1 MSIFLRA
8 TARGAIGAG
17 QAGAFLDHASLRVI
31 LSSTA
36 ENSGVQEDLFE
47 VAFAQPSELE
57 CARLNLKIRSLRS

>member
-1 MSIFLRA
+1 
-8 TARGAIGAG
+8 
-17 QAGAFLDHASLRVI
+17 LRVI

-36 ENSGVQEDLFE
+36 EKSGVQEDLFE